1 MHFPSCLI
9 WSTFLVLGFPIAVPV
24 TEEGNSNAL
33 IKTDQTP
40 SGQYDANALNGFFD
54 PLSTSPPPTNLLFTS
69 PTLTNPL
76 STSRSSDSE
85 NSINQRLVDETQ
97 PLSTKN
103 RFSSDTS
110 TGSTLLAQNAH
121 GNDIPGVG
129 DAVLWIGG
137 AVVAGWNYLHS
148 LGQDVNPASQDDYSS
163 IEGTNTPSKD
173 DKTQQG
179 GATTTPAGAMPQP
192 AADTG
197 ETDPANP
204 CPVELYPARTLAW
217 CDSGFRGSVRVNRG
231 NVLVWGYACTLFA
244 H

>member
-1 MHFPSCLI
+1 MRFPFCLI
-9 WSTFLVLGFPIAVPV
+9 WSTFLVLGFPVAVPV
-24 TEEGNSNAL
+24 IEKGNS
-33 IKTDQTP
+33 D
-40 SGQYDANALNGFFD
+40 ALNDFFD
-54 PLSTSPPPTNLLFTS
+54 PLSTSPPLVNSLFTG

-76 STSRSSDSE
+76 STSWSSGNE
-85 NSINQRLVDETQ
+85 NSIDQQLADGTQ

-103 RFSSDTS
+103 RLSSDTN
-110 TGSTLLAQNAH
+110 TGSTLLAQNAYS
-121 GNDIPGVG
+121 NDIPGVG
-129 DAVLWIGG
+129 AAALWFGG

-148 LGQDVNPASQDDYSS
+148 LGQDVNPASQDDHSN
-163 IEGTNTPSKD
+163 IEGTGTPSKD

-179 GATTTPAGAMPQP
+179 GATTTPAGAIPQP

-197 ETDPANP
+197 EIDPANP
-204 CPVELYPARTLAW
+204 CPVELYAARTLAW